1 LSAKT
6 ASAFAPAGI
15 SSFFEICDTLEDG
28 KPIEDP
34 QRIGARG
41 GGFVIEKGVT
51 TEVSIVS
58 VEKSEI
64 QVEIN
69 GQHTSEAETT
79 NTVVRM
85 LLQQIDSTC
94 DVKVK
99 HQIEVPIGAG
109 FGTSAAG
116 ALSTAL
122 ALSKALDLNHTYNEL
137 GLIAHAAEIACK
149 TGLGT
154 VGPLMIGG
162 CILTLEP
169 GAPGIGLIDRIP
181 LSQDCVIVAGGFGG
195 IPTKNVLTSNEKRE
209 AINKAGRKTLNRILS
224 DPSLENFMVCCKDFA
239 EETGFLTSRLRRLVD
254 LAQKAGAIGAAQ
266 NMVGEIVHAVT
277 TSENVPNVVQAFK
290 QVLSQD
296 QITIAKVDFQGAR
309 LLR

>member
-6 ASAFAPAGI
+6 ARAFAPAGI

-51 TEVSIVS
+51 TEVSIAS
-58 VEKSEI
+58 AKKSKI

-69 GQHTSEAETT
+69 RQHKSKAETT
-79 NTVVRM
+79 RTVVKM
-85 LLQQIDSTC
+85 LLQQADSTY

-99 HQIEVPIGAG
+99 HQIEAPIGAG

-169 GAPGIGLIDRIP
+169 GAPGIAVIDRIP
-181 LSQDCVIVAGGFGG
+181 LSQNHVIVAGSFGG
-195 IPTKNVLTSNEKRE
+195 IPTKRVLTSDEKRL
-209 AINKAGRKTLNRILS
+209 AINKFGKRTLDRILK
-224 DPSLENFMVCCKDFA
+224 DPSLENFMICCMDFA
-239 EETGFLTSRLRRLVD
+239 EETGFMTDRLRRLAG
-254 LAQKAGAIGAAQ
+254 LAEKAGAIGAAQ
-266 NMVGEIVHAVT
+266 NMVGEVIHAVT
-277 TSENVPNVVQAFK
+277 TSENVHNVVQAFK

-296 QITIAKVDFQGAR
+296 QITVTKLDFQGAR
-309 LLR
+309 LLG